1 MNTVAP
7 QSPRMKVL
15 LVEDSPDDAALI
27 EQALKEVDGAR
38 FDLTHVQRLKEAVQQ
53 FGLGS
58 YDVVLLDLA
67 LPDSHGIETV
77 TKLSAQAPNVP
88 VVVLTGL
95 TDEAMGL
102 DAVRSG
108 AQDYLVKG
116 EVDGKTIARV
126 MRYAR
131 ERKWS
136 EAQLRQAFDEMSRSR
151 QELLHTVSEL
161 NKAHGDLKVVHLELI
176 EAAKTELVG
185 RLAGGIA
192 HEVKSPL
199 ATLMIGVDYLLH
211 HVAGDDENVRHIL
224 QNMNDAIKRADA
236 IVSGLQQFAQPSDL
250 EVKAENL
257 GAIAEQALA
266 LVKHELGKHR
276 ITVDLEFAKDLPA
289 LWLDPNKI
297 EQVFVNAFMNAI
309 EAMPQQ
315 GTLTVRTLTKQLD
328 ADDVDALPKDKGPHF
343 LVGQTVVVA
352 QIDDSGP
359 GIPEENLAKVFDPF
373 FTTKPPGKGT
383 GLGLT
388 VARKIVELHG
398 GRITVRN
405 RDEGGTSVTILFKA

>member
-1 MNTVAP
+1 MKAEAV
-7 QSPRMKVL
+7 QMPRMKVL

-27 EQALKEVDGAR
+27 QQALKEVNGSQ
-38 FDLTHVQRLKEAVQQ
+38 FDLTHVQRLGDALQQ
-53 FGLGS
+53 FGRGS
-58 YDVVLLDLA
+58 YDVVLLDLS

-77 TKLSAQAPNVP
+77 TKLSKKVPNVP
-88 VVVLTGL
+88 VVVITGL

-102 DAVRSG
+102 DAVRQG

-116 EVDGKTIARV
+116 EVDGKIIARV
-126 MRYAR
+126 LRYAR
-131 ERKWS
+131 ERKWG

-151 QELLHTVSEL
+151 QELLLTVSEL
-161 NKAHGDLKVVHLELI
+161 NKVHGDLKVAQLELI

-199 ATLMIGVDYLLH
+199 ATLIIGVDYLMNH
-211 HVAGDDENVRHIL
+211 MAGQDENMRQIL
-224 QNMNDAIKRADA
+224 QNMKDAIKRADA

-257 GAIAEQALA
+257 STIAEQSLA

-276 ITVDLEFAKDLPA
+276 ITVDTEWAKDLPA

-297 EQVFVNAFMNAI
+297 EQALVNAFMNSI
-309 EAMPQQ
+309 EAMGQE
-315 GTLTVRTLTKQLD
+315 GTLTVRTFAKQLD
-328 ADDVDALPKDKGPHF
+328 ADDVEALPKDKGPAF
-343 LVGQTVVVA
+343 LIGQTVVVA
-352 QIDDSGP
+352 QIDDTGP
-359 GIPEENLAKVFDPF
+359 GIPEENLTKVFEPF
-373 FTTKPPGKGT
+373 FTTKTSGKGT

-388 VARKIVELHG
+388 VVRKIVELHG

-405 RDEGGTSVTILFKA
+405 RDEGGVSVSLMFKA